1 MLTIN
6 ISELVLTVLS
16 FFVLMFL
23 LNKLLFKP
31 VISFREQRQSRMEQC
46 FEQERLAN
54 DKQTQAKEAAR
65 RQRVET
71 LRQAD
76 SLAAQAKQQA
86 EESSAQALKQL
97 EQETA
102 ATLEQAEQQAAALHS
117 SGTEELAQKQ
127 HSLAK
132 TLADRL
138 SQ

>member
-31 VISFREQRQSRMEQC
+31 VISYREQRQSRMDQC

-65 RQRVET
+65 QQRVET

-76 SLAAQAKQQA
+76 SIAAQAKQQA
-86 EESSAQALKQL
+86 EESSAQALKQV

-102 ATLEQAEQQAAALHS
+102 ATLEQAEQQAEALHS
-117 SGTEELAQKQ
+117 AGTRELAQKQ